1 MLRAALF
8 ELDDTLARVDPEQ
21 GPALASTTHAL
32 LDALRARGLA
42 LGLVAARVEPAEL
55 AERFDAVAPDLDAAL
70 AALGVEPGDALYVG
84 ALAEG
89 LRDAAGLGLTTVQA
103 YWFRA
108 DDGAAPDY
116 EAFTQMDVLNVAD
129 RLAD

>member
-8 ELDDTLARVDPEQ
+8 ELDDTLARVDPER

-32 LDALRARGLA
+32 LDALRARGLV

-55 AERFDAVAPDLDAAL
+55 AERFDAIAPEPAAAL
-70 AALGVEPGDALYVG
+70 AALGVGAGEALYVG
-84 ALAEG
+84 AAADG
-89 LRDAAGLGLTTVQA
+89 LRAAAALGLTTVQA

-108 DDGAAPDY
+108 DDGTAPDY
-116 EAFTQMDVLNVAD
+116 EAFTQMDVLNLAE